1 MLTLE
6 AALDQQ
12 HAYRAKQAE
21 RDKLRDTDLVTF
33 VGGVAVGKNYL
44 MQKSGL
50 YVCGTETSR
59 APRADDDATKYT
71 YASNEEMLAGIE
83 AGELIQYGVH
93 LPDTI
98 YGSRIRDYRLGEPN
112 AADIWF
118 DAVSALGNKG
128 FRTVKAVSIF
138 TPATQWYQQLQER
151 FEDRPPA
158 FIIDRLN
165 ETRHSI
171 RWSVAQHLSRAAH
184 HLLIINDS
192 AHTSESID
200 RIQAFAANETVAP
213 LDDLVVSQAQDEMNK
228 MIERYLGELQ

>member
-6 AALDQQ
+6 TALERQG
-12 HAYRAKQAE
+12 AYRAHSSE
-21 RDKLRDTDLVTF
+21 RARLHDTDLIAF
-33 VGGVAVGKNYL
+33 VGGAAVGKNYL

-59 APRADDDATKYT
+59 APRESDSAAKYT
-71 YASNEEMLAGIE
+71 YSSNNEMLAAIE

-98 YGSRIRDYRLGEPN
+98 YGSRVRDYQVGEPN
-112 AADIWF
+112 ASDIWF
-118 DAVSALGNKG
+118 DAVSALENKG
-128 FRTVKAVSIF
+128 FRTVKAVSILS
-138 TPATQWYQQLQER
+138 PPVQWYQQLEER
-151 FEDRPPA
+151 FEDRPTA

-165 ETRHSI
+165 ETRHSV
-171 RWSVAQHLSRAAH
+171 RWSVAQHLSCAAN

-200 RIQAFAANETVAP
+200 RIQAFAANETVDP
-213 LDDLVVSQAQDEMNK
+213 LDDADVSRARDEMSRV
-228 MIERYLGELQ
+228 IDHYLGKLR